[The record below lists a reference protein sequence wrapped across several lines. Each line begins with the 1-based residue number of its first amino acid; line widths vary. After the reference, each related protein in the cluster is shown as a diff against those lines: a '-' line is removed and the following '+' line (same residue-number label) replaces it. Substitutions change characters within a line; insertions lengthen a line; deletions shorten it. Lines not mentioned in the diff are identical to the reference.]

1 MPKLPP
7 IPELPN
13 LPEIDKNP
21 IKTAGGFIKEAA
33 SGIQQT
39 AREIDRAARE
49 IDSGLRSPAME
60 TKTPIEEVASATA
73 CLQCSR
79 DHYSTVSGALSEALR
94 FARSDGIAS
103 KDAQGRIGIALDELN
118 IMERIDLAPQ
128 ALAQLKSEEKKLAE
142 WSLKN
147 SRQLRHTIGEI
158 STIDDMEKAAAEAAR
173 LREDFMSRY
182 GELKRSFATEC
193 RECEAL
199 EDLRTYLDRRKE
211 AKKG

>member
-1 MPKLPP
+1 
-7 IPELPN
+7 
-13 LPEIDKNP
+13 
-21 IKTAGGFIKEAA
+21 
-33 SGIQQT
+33 
-39 AREIDRAARE
+39 
-49 IDSGLRSPAME
+49 
-60 TKTPIEEVASATA
+60 
-73 CLQCSR
+73 
-79 DHYSTVSGALSEALR
+79 TVSGALSEALR

-103 KDAQGRIGIALDELN
+103 KDAHGRIGIALDELN

-128 ALAQLKSEEKKLAE
+128 ALVQLNSEEKKLAE

-173 LREDFMSRY
+173 LREKFMSRY
-182 GELKRSFATEC
+182 GELKRSYATEC

-199 EDLRTYLDRRKE
+199 EDLKTYLDRRKE